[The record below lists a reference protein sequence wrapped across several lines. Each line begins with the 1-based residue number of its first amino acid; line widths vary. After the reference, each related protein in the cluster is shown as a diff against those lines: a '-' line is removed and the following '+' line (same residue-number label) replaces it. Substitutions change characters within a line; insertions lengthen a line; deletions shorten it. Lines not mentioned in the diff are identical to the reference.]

1 MKFTYKD
8 FIEISYIPLLVI
20 AVFLLAVTHHNTAEQ
35 NKINNFLADQD
46 MLTLN
51 YLNQTLQLTKKNID
65 MLNFTLDQMDEL
77 EKKFKK
83 NNTKRVYKYLASED
97 LL

>member
-8 FIEISYIPLLVI
+8 FIEISYIPLVVTV
-20 AVFLLAVTHHNTAEQ
+20 VFLLAVTHHNTAEQ
-35 NKINNFLADQD
+35 NKINAFLADQD
-46 MLTLN
+46 LLTLN

-65 MLNFTLDQMDEL
+65 MLNLTLDQMDDL

-83 NNTKRVYKYLASED
+83 NNTKRVYKYLSGEA